1 MAVLSTN
8 DYQQMRQYLYRKGFG
23 KEDLHLLAGLPT
35 KAQLLGAFQAVEDNN
50 QASRTVIKN
59 AIDAAI
65 GFATS
70 VSLAKKIYQA
80 YVNVKGV

>member
-1 MAVLSTN
+1 MAVLSTS

-23 KEDLHLLAGLPT
+23 KEDLHLLPGLPA
-35 KAQLLGAFQAVEDNN
+35 KSALLGAFQAIEDNN

-65 GFATS
+65 GFATTN
-70 VSLAKKIYQA
+70 SLAKKLYQA